1 MNLPKHYR
9 VGQIVPSSNVTME
22 TEVPAMLSRA
32 QVPEGVTFSCHSSRA
47 PMKTV
52 SKEELTAMN
61 GHMVRCAG
69 ELVDARMDVITS
81 ACLVAIMCQGA
92 GYHRE
97 TETSLA
103 KVCETDLPD
112 TPIVTSA
119 GALISALHAIKAK
132 RISLIAP
139 YMKPLTAQVVAY
151 IQTEGIEV
159 VDSISLEVADNLAV
173 GVRQG
178 VSFADIGGNDAWNGS
193 TRVGMDYFL
202 NVGRCKP
209 FAGVNIGY
217 LYGDSVEEQF
227 IAGPDVGMR
236 YFLNDTTFINLVME
250 YQFLF
255 EDAGDAKDSYDD
267 GRFVYALGMGVKW

>member
-1 MNLPKHYR
+1 MNHPKHYR
-9 VGQIVPSSNVTME
+9 IGQIVPSSNVTME

-32 QVPEGVTFSCHSSRA
+32 QVPAGVTFSCHSSRA

-81 ACLVAIMCQGA
+81 ACLVAIMCQGP

-103 KVCETDLPD
+103 RVCETDLPD

-119 GALISALHAIKAK
+119 GALISSLHAINAK
-132 RISLIAP
+132 RVSLIAP
-139 YMKPLTAQVVAY
+139 YMKPLTAQVVDY

-173 GVRQG
+173 GALDPMQLVEVVKGLNTKDVDAVVLSACVQMPSLPALDA
-178 VSFADIGGNDAWNGS
+178 VQQSFDVPVLS
-193 TRVGMDYFL
+193 TAAATVFQILHALGL
-202 NVGRCKP
+202 PTHVPK
-209 FAGVNIGY
+209 
-217 LYGDSVEEQF
+217 
-227 IAGPDVGMR
+227 
-236 YFLNDTTFINLVME
+236 
-250 YQFLF
+250 
-255 EDAGDAKDSYDD
+255 AGDLLCGKY
-267 GRFVYALGMGVKW
+267 